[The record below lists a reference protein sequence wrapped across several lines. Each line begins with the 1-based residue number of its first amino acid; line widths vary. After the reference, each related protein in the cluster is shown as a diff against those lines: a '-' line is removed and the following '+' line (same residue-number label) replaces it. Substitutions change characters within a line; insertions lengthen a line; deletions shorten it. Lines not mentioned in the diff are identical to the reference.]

1 MFFRIFNAVAFY
13 VNQKIKY
20 KNRLFDANGFDKIKI
35 MLIERKKM
43 SFSYPFFFVV
53 VVVVVLIESNL
64 FSEIDKT
71 LVSSSQKR
79 NFDETMTRICKIMKL
94 IFVDGPSI
102 VQDKFPH

>member
-43 SFSYPFFFVV
+43 SFSYPFFVV
-53 VVVVVLIESNL
+53 AVLIESNL

-71 LVSSSQKR
+71 LVSSLKR
-79 NFDETMTRICKIMKL
+79 LHFDETMTRICKIMKL
-94 IFVDGPSI
+94 ILVDGPSI